1 MFQQRGKS
9 KFLDFLQ
16 KKFYNI
22 DYWKNVF
29 TYWAATDVR
38 VPTAIFTKR
47 FYNIDQRDDLIISPL
62 L

>member
-29 TYWAATDVR
+29 TYWAACEG
-38 VPTAIFTKR
+38 ANSY
-47 FYNIDQRDDLIISPL
+47 FYKTL